1 MWHRR
6 IAYVGTGLAAGL
18 VLFAT
23 QGAAFEGFTPTA
35 PGASVSADSTRYAGS
50 PLHTAA
56 QADSA
61 NGRVAAAPT
70 VQAQRLNGGG
80 DIKLDG
86 HLDDTAW
93 RYAQAAEGF
102 RQWEPTRGA
111 TSSQETIFKVAYDD
125 GAVYFGIACLETDP
139 SKIVAK
145 LSRRDR
151 NANSDL
157 ISIYLDPYLDH
168 TTGYN
173 FKVTAMGVQT
183 DSYIFNDGDR
193 DDDWDAV
200 WQAETYRD
208 DKGWYAEVR
217 IPFSAIRYKT
227 GPVMT
232 WGLNV
237 YRYMH
242 GRGEDT
248 AWITWDRTT
257 RGFVSR
263 FGTLTGISGIRAP
276 RQIELLPYFVQ
287 RSTDPSVDGTPDD
300 VDGVQNVGADLRYG
314 ITGDLTLNATVQPDF
329 GQVEADPAVLNLS
342 PFETFYAEK
351 RPFFIEGSR
360 FFQHPDFNMFYSRRI
375 GTGDVNS
382 RIRYAAKLTG
392 KTLGGVS
399 IAALA
404 AGTDITSDGQG
415 HNLFKTGQQLSRYY
429 VGRLGKEFDGGR
441 QRFNVMQTAVLNTA
455 SRDLSGDFASRE
467 AYSTG
472 VDFDLNSKN
481 REYNMQGSFVG
492 SILDPETVTADPSVT
507 GKPVYGTGGALDIRR
522 RGGRIQGGLSGRW
535 ESPRLNINDIGFLES
550 PDEIFTSAYVHYPL
564 SPKGTS
570 KIINRGE
577 LNLNANRSW
586 MYDARAGF
594 DVSSGGTAWSY
605 GAGHPQYSHIEVST
619 WNQFKNFREGW
630 MGLAYNGE
638 GTHRYET
645 RGGPLIREPHTYGG
659 WAGGSTDSRKT
670 LVGIL
675 EGSLFYDTAKN
686 ISVDA
691 NLTMRWNQSSAVNH
705 EISLG
710 YDTRVDDTQWLDSPT
725 GGPHPVG
732 VGIGGVSYVFGDI
745 NQKTADVTL
754 RSNIL
759 FSRNQSLEIYA
770 QPFITVG
777 NYSRVRELIRADS
790 YDLYPYSFYEARDF
804 DFSYAAVNFNLVYR
818 WEYRPGSTFYLV
830 WTQSREEYDERQYMP
845 SGSQFNNKIG
855 GGHLFGNEPE
865 NRVLAKV
872 TYWIA
877 M

>member
-1 MWHRR
+1 MLPRWIRFAGMCSAAV
-6 IAYVGTGLAAGL
+6 IVLLTGRAG
-18 VLFAT
+18 
-23 QGAAFEGFTPTA
+23 AFEGFTVLAQGAVTA
-35 PGASVSADSTRYAGS
+35 SDSVATTGRAPASS
-50 PLHTAA
+50 A

-61 NGRVAAAPT
+61 NGRVAAAPS
-70 VQAQRLNGGG
+70 VAAHRLNGGG

-86 HLDDTAW
+86 RLDDNAW
-93 RYAQAAEGF
+93 RYAQSAQGF
-102 RQWEPTRGA
+102 RQWDPTRGA
-111 TSSQETIFKVAYDD
+111 LPSQETVFKVVYDD
-125 GAVYFGIACLETDP
+125 GAVYFGIACFESDP
-139 SKIVAK
+139 SKMVSK

-151 NANSDL
+151 SANSDL

-173 FKVTAMGVQT
+173 FKVSSSGVQA
-183 DSYIFNDGDR
+183 DGYIYNDGDR

-208 DKGWYAEVR
+208 EKGWYAEVR

-227 GPVMT
+227 GDVMT
-232 WGLNV
+232 WGMNV
-237 YRYMH
+237 YRYMQS
-242 GRGEDT
+242 RGEDT
-248 AWITWDRTT
+248 AWVTWDRTM

-263 FGTLTGISGIRAP
+263 FGTLTGIGGIRSP

-287 RSTDPSVDGTPDD
+287 RSTDYSVNGDPDD
-300 VDGVQNVGADLRYG
+300 VDGVQNMGADLRYG
-314 ITGDLTLNATVQPDF
+314 ISGDLTLNATVQPDF

-351 RPFFIEGSR
+351 RPFFIEGAR

-375 GTGDVNS
+375 GTGDENS

-404 AGTDITSDGQG
+404 AGTDVTSDGQG
-415 HNLFKTGQQLSRYY
+415 HNIFKTGDQLSRYY
-429 VGRLGKEFDGGR
+429 VARLGKEFDGGR

-455 SRDLSGDFASRE
+455 SRDLYGDYASRE
-467 AYSTG
+467 SYTTAA
-472 VDFDLNSKN
+472 DFDLNSKN
-481 REYNMQGSFVG
+481 REFNIQGSFVG
-492 SILDPETVTADPSVT
+492 SILNPEQVTANPSVT
-507 GKPVYGTGGALDIRR
+507 GDPIYGTGGALDIRR
-522 RGGRIQGGLSGRW
+522 RGGRIQGGISGRW
-535 ESPRLNINDIGFLES
+535 ESPRLNINDMGFLES

-586 MYDARAGF
+586 MYDARSGF
-594 DVSSGGTAWSY
+594 DVNTGSTAWSY
-605 GAGHPQYSHIEVST
+605 SAGHPQYSHIEVST
-619 WNQFKNFREGW
+619 WNQFKNFREAW

-659 WAGGSTDSRKT
+659 WAGLTSDTRKD
-670 LVGIL
+670 LNFLL

-686 ISVDA
+686 ISTD
-691 NLTMRWNQSSAVNH
+691 LFGRIRWNQSSAVNH
-705 EISLG
+705 EIGLS
-710 YDTRVDDTQWLDSPT
+710 YETRVDDTQWLDSPT

-745 NQKTADVTL
+745 NQKTVDVTL
-754 RSNIL
+754 RSNVL

-770 QPFITVG
+770 QPFLTTG
-777 NYSRVRELIRADS
+777 SYSRVRELIRADS
-790 YDLYPYSFYEARDF
+790 YDLYPYPFYEARDF
-804 DFSYAAVNFNLVYR
+804 DFSYAAVNFNVVYR

-830 WTQSREEYDERQYMP
+830 WTQSREQYDERQYMP
-845 SGSQFNNKIG
+845 QGSFNNEIG

-877 M
+877 I